1 MNDNG
6 SAGRTAGPRISGVGE
21 SGILLVFHLSLLLI
35 TIAPILSVEILPLGD
50 FPNHMARLH
59 ILANLD
65 AVPALQQNYEIVP
78 TLTPYLLVDWML
90 TPLTRIWSVYDV
102 GRGFV
107 AATMAMT
114 YGGILALGV
123 TFFSR
128 LTVWPALA
136 LPILYNYAFSWGFM
150 NFSFGVGLMFWA
162 LALWLHLRHRG
173 AWVRLAVLLI
183 LSAALYLTH
192 MLAFGIFALLVGGHS
207 LSVAWRQKGPT
218 AGAVFRELVSVVPP
232 FVLTLS
238 VYAFWL
244 ANDAIVG
251 EKITSYGSIID
262 KSAMVVSPTMFS
274 DSLADWALL
283 SVYLIS
289 VLYLAARGKVLFA
302 ENTVVPLIFFAVIC
316 LIMPNTLMGV
326 WGVDFRLPPVLLM
339 FLIAVTQPEILTAR
353 PAQPA
358 VMAVVTA
365 LVLVRAVSLWP
376 QLQLADRQFLEF
388 KNATHEID
396 EGSRVLV
403 SNDLIRGAHALSIR
417 AFLHLQL
424 IAVIERNVFAPELFT
439 GITQVRPTARNR
451 DIDAGAGPVLRSK
464 DIVMGLEPGFI
475 SRYRNRTFDAYSRVY
490 WADWPKNF
498 DYLVRINPKTL
509 DDRIAAELESITR
522 YSFFEIAKVRK

>member
-1 MNDNG
+1 
-6 SAGRTAGPRISGVGE
+6 
-21 SGILLVFHLSLLLI
+21 
-35 TIAPILSVEILPLGD
+35 
-50 FPNHMARLH
+50 
-59 ILANLD
+59 
-65 AVPALQQNYEIVP
+65 
-78 TLTPYLLVDWML
+78 
-90 TPLTRIWSVYDV
+90 
-102 GRGFV
+102 
-107 AATMAMT
+107 
-114 YGGILALGV
+114 
-123 TFFSR
+123 
-128 LTVWPALA
+128 
-136 LPILYNYAFSWGFM
+136 
-150 NFSFGVGLMFWA
+150 
-162 LALWLHLRHRG
+162 
-173 AWVRLAVLLI
+173 
-183 LSAALYLTH
+183 
-192 MLAFGIFALLVGGHS
+192 
-207 LSVAWRQKGPT
+207 
-218 AGAVFRELVSVVPP
+218 
-232 FVLTLS
+232 
-238 VYAFWL
+238 
-244 ANDAIVG
+244 
-251 EKITSYGSIID
+251 
-262 KSAMVVSPTMFS
+262 
-274 DSLADWALL
+274 
-283 SVYLIS
+283 
-289 VLYLAARGKVLFA
+289 
-302 ENTVVPLIFFAVIC
+302 
-316 LIMPNTLMGV
+316 MPNTLMGV

-424 IAVIERNVFAPELFT
+424 IAVIERNAFAPELFT

-509 DDRIAAELESITR
+509 DDRVAAELESITR